1 MPALPS
7 LPRPPLPTELLPGA
21 LRQRIGER
29 LENFRIPDFT
39 VPAPLAR
46 LVARLP

>member
-7 LPRPPLPTELLPGA
+7 LPRPPLPTALLPGA

-39 VPAPLAR
+39 VPAPA
-46 LVARLP
+46 P